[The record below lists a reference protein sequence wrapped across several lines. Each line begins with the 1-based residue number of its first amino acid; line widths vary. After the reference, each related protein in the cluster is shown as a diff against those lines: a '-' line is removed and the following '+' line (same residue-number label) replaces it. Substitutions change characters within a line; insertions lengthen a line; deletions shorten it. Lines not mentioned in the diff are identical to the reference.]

1 VGQLLEALPNCR
13 LRLVGE
19 VMGELLR
26 VASLHAQTAAAEGQ
40 GSGVEEHA
48 CGADDSSLRSATHE
62 LVQCCLRRL
71 EASDTAYMGLSLRLC
86 LCLSLS
92 LSLSVSVSVSV
103 SVWCN
108 AVFAASRSF

>member
-1 VGQLLEALPNCR
+1 
-13 LRLVGE
+13 
-19 VMGELLR
+19 MGELLR

-71 EASDTAYMGLSLRLC
+71 EASDTAYMGLSLSLFLSRSVFLS
-86 LCLSLS
+86 LSVSLSFFLSLS
-92 LSLSVSVSVSV
+92 LSLSLSLFLSGAMLSLPP
-103 SVWCN
+103 
-108 AVFAASRSF
+108 RSF